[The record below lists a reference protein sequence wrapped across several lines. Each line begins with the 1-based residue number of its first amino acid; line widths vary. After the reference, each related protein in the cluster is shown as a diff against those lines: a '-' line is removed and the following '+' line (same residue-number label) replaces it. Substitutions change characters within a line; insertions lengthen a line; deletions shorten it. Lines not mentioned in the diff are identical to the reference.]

1 MKKIILSTLVV
12 LGLSGAA
19 FAQDAVAP
27 DFATLDTDASGGIS
41 LTELQVAMP
50 GVTAEAFAAADTDA
64 SGELSAEEFAA
75 ATAPAPVPTPA
86 M

>member
-1 MKKIILSTLVV
+1 MKQIILSAAVI

-19 FAQDAVAP
+19 FAQDAMAP
-27 DFATLDTDASGGIS
+27 DFGSLDTDGSGGIS

-50 GVTAEAFAAADTDA
+50 GVTAEAFAAADTDGD
-64 SGELSAEEFAA
+64 GELSADEFAA
-75 ATAPAPVPTPA
+75 ATAPAPVPAPA

>member
-1 MKKIILSTLVV
+1 MKKIILSTLLV

-27 DFATLDTDASGGIS
+27 DFATLDADASGGIS

-50 GVTAEAFAAADTDA
+50 GVTAEAFGAADTDA
-64 SGELSAEEFAA
+64 SGELSAEEFAT
-75 ATAPAPVPTPA
+75 ATAPAPVPAPA

>member
-1 MKKIILSTLVV
+1 MKKLILSVAV
-12 LGLSGAA
+12 ILGLSGAA

-27 DFATLDTDASGGIS
+27 DFATTDTDAGGGIS

-50 GVTAEAFAAADTDA
+50 GVTAEQFAAADTDGN
-64 SGELSAEEFAA
+64 GELSAEEFAA
-75 ATAPAPVPTPA
+75 ATAPAPVPAPA

>member
-1 MKKIILSTLVV
+1 MKKIILSTLLV

-27 DFATLDTDASGGIS
+27 DFTTLDTDASGGIS